1 MNTAALEK
9 YLESQGIPFA
19 GALAE
24 IVMAI
29 LKKIEREEEH
39 E

>member
-1 MNTAALEK
+1 MTAYLEK

-24 IVMAI
+24 IVIAI
-29 LKKIEREEEH
+29 LQKIEREKGK
-39 E
+39 